1 VALLGGV
8 AESCELDAETSGPEA
23 VQYVSDRLGAPDRE
37 DRDAFSIKIS
47 TKAPRQG
54 LERQLVADPLDEHNP
69 ARRESRI
76 YVRAGR
82 AHSDY

>member
-1 VALLGGV
+1 VAT
-8 AESCELDAETSGPEA
+8 EEA
-23 VQYVSDRLGAPDRE
+23 TQRSAPATGQIRHPDHPPTGE
-37 DRDAFSIKIS
+37 DRDALSIEIS

-82 AHSDY
+82 AHSGY